1 MIGMKKNLPAVRTAQ
16 SPEITNALLQYPKHV
31 GECWEKTVNILRKEA
46 LDSGS
51 RFGKRCSGGL
61 FLDRICGK
69 DFFNAIDPG
78 YPKRAIAALKFI
90 SQNPLVIKN
99 PFYYYESFIW
109 QFKEMPNGEYLLGLT
124 PAVVTHYLAD
134 NHSVE
139 YSEELVLS
147 FNKTLSRILY
157 KKGCMLVNG
166 VWGHF
171 DMEEEEIRLT
181 VSIDTV
187 EKDERNKE
195 NLKKSKISEIDR
207 LPIIKSGAYTKFA
220 YLVRDLVKPALGD
233 INKAYKEGRCPFSL
247 RPEIRTT
254 SVNSGKRGKPK
265 QKNVLRFYI
274 EDPKSEII
282 EEPEILDADV
292 VEVVEDSG
300 SQPRQKAVEGVQME
314 IPFTSDSLN
323 DDDKLSEIESQIIE
337 IFTLSGANHI
347 GDYPKCI
354 TDQIRERLQT
364 QPNLHDAVVAWI
376 DYCQKFI
383 IKKRQGDEKYI
394 KTKQGA
400 GEVARLLQASLEN
413 HNHLVYE
420 SPRRKGSKD
429 HLKWNGKDRVVF
441 PWDVDPNFFSNHQN
455 INNNGHSDYNQA
467 AGSQLNS
474 ASAAA
479 LGIWGQRKWNPPVV

>member
-1 MIGMKKNLPAVRTAQ
+1 MKKNLPAVRTAQ

-31 GECWEKTVNILRKEA
+31 GECWEKTVNILRQEA

-134 NHSVE
+134 NLSVE

-187 EKDERNKE
+187 EKDEQNKE

-220 YLVRDLVKPALGD
+220 YLVRDLVKPALDD
-233 INKAYKEGRCPFSL
+233 INKAYEEGRCPFSL

-282 EEPEILDADV
+282 EEPEILDADA

-300 SQPRQKAVEGVQME
+300 CQPHQKAVEGVQME
-314 IPFTSDSLN
+314 IPFTSESLS
-323 DDDKLSEIESQIIE
+323 DDDKLSEIEGQITE
-337 IFTLSGANHI
+337 IFRVSEATHI
-347 GDYPKCI
+347 GTYPQCI
-354 TDQIRERLQT
+354 TNQIRERLQT
-364 QPNLHDAVVAWI
+364 QVNLPDAVGAWI
-376 DYCQKFI
+376 EYCKNFI
-383 IKKRQGDEKYI
+383 IKNNQGDEKYI
-394 KTKQGA
+394 ETKQGA
-400 GEVARLLQASLEN
+400 KEVARLLQSSLEI

-420 SPRRKGSKD
+420 SARKKGRKD
-429 HLKWNGKDRVVF
+429 HLKWNGKDRVMF
-441 PWDVDPNFFSNHQN
+441 PWDIDPNFYSNNSQN
-455 INNNGHSDYNQA
+455 INSNGQSDNDQA

-479 LGIWGQRKWNPPVV
+479 FGIWGQRKWNPPVV

>member
-1 MIGMKKNLPAVRTAQ
+1 MKKNLPAVRTAQ

-31 GECWEKTVNILRKEA
+31 GECWEKTVNILRQEA

-134 NHSVE
+134 NLSVE

-171 DMEEEEIRLT
+171 DMEEEEIRLM

-187 EKDERNKE
+187 KKDEQNKQ

-220 YLVRDLVKPALGD
+220 YLVRDLVKPALDD
-233 INKAYKEGRCPFSL
+233 INKAYEEGRCPFSL

-282 EEPEILDADV
+282 EEPEILDADA

-300 SQPRQKAVEGVQME
+300 CQPHQKNVDGVQME
-314 IPFTSDSLN
+314 IPFTSDNLS
-323 DDDKLSEIESQIIE
+323 DDDKLSEIEGQITE
-337 IFTLSGANHI
+337 IFRVSEATHI
-347 GDYPKCI
+347 GTYPQCI
-354 TDQIRERLQT
+354 TNQIRERLQT
-364 QPNLHDAVVAWI
+364 QVNLPDAVGAWI
-376 DYCQKFI
+376 EYCKNFI
-383 IKKRQGDEKYI
+383 IKNNQGDEKYI
-394 KTKQGA
+394 ETKQGA
-400 GEVARLLQASLEN
+400 KEVARLLQSSLEI

-420 SPRRKGSKD
+420 SARKKGRKD
-429 HLKWNGKDRVVF
+429 HLKWNGKDRVMF
-441 PWDVDPNFFSNHQN
+441 PWDIDPNFYSNNNQN
-455 INNNGHSDYNQA
+455 ITNNGQSDNDQA

-479 LGIWGQRKWNPPVV
+479 FGMWGQRKWNPPVV

>member
-1 MIGMKKNLPAVRTAQ
+1 MKKNLPAVRTAQ

-31 GECWEKTVNILRKEA
+31 GECWEKTVNILRQEA

-134 NHSVE
+134 NLSVE

-171 DMEEEEIRLT
+171 DMEEEEIRLM

-187 EKDERNKE
+187 KKDEQNKQ
-195 NLKKSKISEIDR
+195 NLKKSKISEIDQ

-220 YLVRDLVKPALGD
+220 YLVRDLVKPALDD
-233 INKAYKEGRCPFSL
+233 INKAYEEGRCPFSL

-282 EEPEILDADV
+282 EEPEILDADA

-300 SQPRQKAVEGVQME
+300 CQPHQKAVEGVQME
-314 IPFTSDSLN
+314 IPFTSESLS
-323 DDDKLSEIESQIIE
+323 DDDKLSEIEGQITE
-337 IFTLSGANHI
+337 IFRVSEATHI
-347 GDYPKCI
+347 GTYPQCI
-354 TDQIRERLQT
+354 TNQIRERLQT
-364 QPNLHDAVVAWI
+364 QVNLPDAVGAWI
-376 DYCQKFI
+376 EYCKNFI
-383 IKKRQGDEKYI
+383 IKNNQGDEKYI
-394 KTKQGA
+394 ETKQGA
-400 GEVARLLQASLEN
+400 KEVARLLQSSLEI

-420 SPRRKGSKD
+420 SARKKGRKD
-429 HLKWNGKDRVVF
+429 HLKWNGKDRVMF
-441 PWDVDPNFFSNHQN
+441 PWDIDPNFYSNNSQN
-455 INNNGHSDYNQA
+455 INSNGQSDNDQA

-479 LGIWGQRKWNPPVV
+479 FGIWGQRKWNPPVV